1 MTDTLSI
8 DTLAVAQWR
17 GNPEFD
23 YGAEFKSSDFSLMD
37 WIGEKL
43 DCLLGGLFSQMGVDK
58 WGTAVMYVLG
68 FAAIASVVVFMFY
81 RHPEL
86 LRLRRQSRPSADYT
100 VEEDTIYGVDFPA
113 AISAAM
119 SRSDYRE
126 AVRLSYLQTLRLL
139 SDAGIVEWQLSKTPD
154 QYTAEFADTR
164 FRRMTL
170 QFVRVRYG
178 GFEATV
184 DMAVDMQQL
193 FSEIEGQLAVKGE
206 EGGNA

>member
-23 YGAEFKSSDFSLMD
+23 YGAEFKSSGFSLMG

-43 DCLLGGLFSQMGVDK
+43 DSLLGGMLGQMGVDR
-58 WGTAVMYVLG
+58 WGTAVLYVLG
-68 FAAIASVVVFMFY
+68 FAAIASVVIFMFY

-86 LRLRRQSRPSADYT
+86 LRFRRQSQPSADYS
-100 VEEDTIYGVDFPA
+100 VEQDTIYGVDFAA

-119 SRSDYRE
+119 SRCDYRE
-126 AVRLSYLQTLRLL
+126 AVRLSYLHALRLL
-139 SDAGIVEWQLSKTPD
+139 SDAGIVEWQLSKTPY
-154 QYTAEFADTR
+154 QYTAEYPDAR
-164 FRRMTL
+164 FSRMTL

-184 DMAVDMQQL
+184 DMAVGMQQL
-193 FSEIEGQLAVKGE
+193 FSEIEAQLPVKGE